1 MLKRVQGI
9 TKLITQKNRVPIHFL
24 ADFLVQK
31 ICTYYYYRNQVVC
44 KMSQGNS
51 ARLYEPKI
59 LMNAALFLID
69 STASLMILSS
79 IWPSKST

>member
-1 MLKRVQGI
+1 VQRS
-9 TKLITQKNRVPIHFL
+9 TKYNKLIIQKKSTQYQSIFTLTFL
-24 ADFLVQK
+24 LKGLDQVSLCK
-31 ICTYYYYRNQVVC
+31 IC
-44 KMSQGNS
+44 QGNS

-69 STASLMILSS
+69 STTSLMILSS